1 MTKKIESGNGKLCH
15 VIGKAVQNL
24 KYPGRTG
31 VKIQKHA
38 FQLRVTKI
46 LVGTMTEEPKDKI
59 REYLSNHYYLNLAT
73 VSPQGR
79 PMAHTMAYVSEGIVV
94 YIATNKNTRKVQ
106 NIMQNPY
113 VAYTVDED
121 DPDWFDIQALQIE
134 GKASIITDEGELREA
149 GEILVAKFPVAADM
163 PPDPDSIMI
172 KIEPEVIYYLDYSIE
187 FGYREQVNL

>member
-1 MTKKIESGNGKLCH
+1 M
-15 VIGKAVQNL
+15 A
-24 KYPGRTG
+24 
-31 VKIQKHA
+31 
-38 FQLRVTKI
+38 
-46 LVGTMTEEPKDKI
+46 EELKDKI

-94 YIATNKNTRKVQ
+94 YMATNKNTRKVQ
-106 NIMQNPY
+106 NITQNPF

-121 DPDWFDIQALQIE
+121 DPDWFNIQALQIE
-134 GKASIITDEGELREA
+134 GKASIITNENELREA

-172 KIEPEVIYYLDYSIE
+172 KIEPEVIYYLDYSVK
-187 FGYREQVNL
+187 FGYREQVSL

>member
-1 MTKKIESGNGKLCH
+1 M
-15 VIGKAVQNL
+15 A
-24 KYPGRTG
+24 
-31 VKIQKHA
+31 
-38 FQLRVTKI
+38 
-46 LVGTMTEEPKDKI
+46 EELKDKI

-106 NIMQNPY
+106 NIMQNPH

-172 KIEPEVIYYLDYSIE
+172 KIEPEVIYYLDYSIK